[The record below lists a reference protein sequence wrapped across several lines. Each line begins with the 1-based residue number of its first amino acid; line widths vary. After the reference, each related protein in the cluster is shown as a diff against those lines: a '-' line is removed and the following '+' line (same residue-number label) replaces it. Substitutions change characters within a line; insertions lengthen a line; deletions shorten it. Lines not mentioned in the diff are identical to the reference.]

1 MESGFISPAL
11 VYLGN
16 NLVDHGE
23 LGQTETG
30 GGKRRGGRLS
40 EWGGVMGHQP
50 MKL

>member
-16 NLVDHGE
+16 DLVNHRE

-30 GGKRRGGRLS
+30 GRKRGGRLS

-50 MKL
+50 TEL